1 MSSILKVDTI
11 QNTGGTT
18 GLTIDSTGR
27 MLTPARPAF
36 RAKFN
41 ASGTLAAGGDMGG
54 GNSVLVPNDVTTS
67 GFGLHNV
74 GSHYSTSNGK
84 FTAPI
89 AGLYF
94 FQFNIYQNNT
104 ADCEIDFY
112 LGSQNLGNARF
123 FAQDAYS
130 SYSTCNAS
138 TTLML
143 SASDEVTIKVQV
155 GTAYFNQTVSNFSG
169 FLIG

>member
-36 RAKFN
+36 RAKFS

-54 GNSVLVPNDVTTS
+54 GNSVLIPDDVTTS

-94 FQFNIYQNNT
+94 FQFNMYQNNT
-104 ADCEIDFY
+104 TDCEIDFY
-112 LGSQNLGNARF
+112 LGAQNLGNGRF
-123 FAQDAYS
+123 YASGD

>member
-1 MSSILKVDTI
+1 MSTLKVGTI
-11 QNTGGTT
+11 QDHANSTT
-18 GLTIDSTGR
+18 AMTIDSAGR
-27 MLTPARPAF
+27 ILTPARPAF
-36 RAKFN
+36 RAKFS

-54 GNSVLVPNDVTTS
+54 GNSVLVADDITTS

-94 FQFNIYQNNT
+94 FQFNIYQNNA

-112 LGSQNLGNARF
+112 LGAQNLGNGRF
-123 FAQDAYS
+123 YASGD

-143 SASDEVTIKVQV
+143 SASDEVTIRVQV